1 MSRPK
6 QLSFFD
12 FQRRFPDDQA
22 CRDFLF
28 QARWPQG
35 YACPRCQGQRHTFVS
50 TRKLWECKDCGYQ
63 VSLTAGT
70 VFHNTRLPLT
80 TWFWAVYLL
89 ATQSK
94 SLSIL
99 QLQKDLGIGSY
110 KTAWKLTHA
119 IRLEMANEAR
129 EDWLE
134 GLLQLD
140 DAYVGGEKSGGRTGR
155 GSPGKKA
162 VVVLA
167 QPGTTK
173 KPGKVAFAVGGQ
185 VDGQLVR
192 ELVQRHVRG
201 KATVVSD
208 ALGANRAAAGVEG
221 VTHEAVSAT
230 ADPLGA
236 WAELATVHRHIA
248 NAKRFLV
255 GTHHAIGLQNA
266 EVFLGEFAW
275 RFNRRYDRKAP
286 LGLLSRLVHTP
297 PRPLQSLL
305 GEQGVAA
312 WLR

>member
-1 MSRPK
+1 MPSPK

-12 FQRRFPDDQA
+12 FQRRFPGEQA
-22 CRDFLF
+22 CREFLF
-28 QARWPQG
+28 KARWPDG
-35 YACPRCQGQRHTFVS
+35 FVCPRCQGRHHTFVS
-50 TRKLWECKDCGYQ
+50 TRNLWECSGCDYQ
-63 VSLTAGT
+63 ASLIAGT
-70 VFHNTRLPLT
+70 LFQGTRLPLT

-110 KTAWKLTHA
+110 KTAWRITHA
-119 IRLEMANEAR
+119 IRLAMAQEAR

-140 DAYVGGEKSGGRTGR
+140 DAYVGGAKQGGKSGR
-155 GSPGKKA
+155 GAPGKKA

-167 QPGTTK
+167 QPGTKK
-173 KPGKVAFAVGGQ
+173 KPGKVAFAVGEQ
-185 VDGQLVR
+185 VDRQLVR
-192 ELVQRHVRG
+192 TVVERHVHG

-208 ALGANRAAAGVEG
+208 ALASNRAAAGVEG
-221 VTHEAVSAT
+221 VRHEAVSSS

-275 RFNRRYDRKAP
+275 RFNRRYERKAP

-297 PRPLQSLL
+297 PRPLQTLL
-305 GEQGVAA
+305 GEQGVAGL
-312 WLR
+312 LR

>member
-1 MSRPK
+1 MTRPR

-22 CRDFLF
+22 CREFLF
-28 QARWPQG
+28 RARWPEG
-35 YACPRCQGQRHTFVS
+35 YVCPRCQGQRHTYVS
-50 TRKLWECKDCGYQ
+50 TRQHWECKDCRYQ

-70 VFHNTRLPLT
+70 IFHNTRLPLV

-110 KTAWKLTHA
+110 KTAWRITHA
-119 IRLEMANEAR
+119 IRVAMAQEAR

-140 DAYVGGEKSGGRTGR
+140 DAYVGGQKKGGKTGR
-155 GSPGKKA
+155 GAHGKKA

-167 QPGTTK
+167 QPGSRK
-173 KPGKVAFAVGGQ
+173 KPGKVAFAVGDQ
-185 VDGQLVR
+185 VDGHLVR

-208 ALGANRAAAGVEG
+208 ALGANRAAASVDGV
-221 VTHEAVSAT
+221 VHESVSAT
-230 ADPLGA
+230 ADPTGA
-236 WAELATVHRHIA
+236 WAELATVHRHIS

-255 GTHHAIGLQNA
+255 GTHHAVGLQNA

-275 RFNRRYDRKAP
+275 RFNRRYERKAP
-286 LGLLSRLVHTP
+286 LGLLTRLVHTP

-312 WLR
+312 LLT